1 MSDDNKAVVGTK
13 GVRPNFTPNEVKG
26 YRIRPDQWNWSV
38 VQVKVKGAGS
48 KDAGKEYEDTPMAY
62 TKDLFGAVNY
72 IMRTAG
78 ALGGRAYQDEEFK
91 VRGVAAD
98 LNALTQ
104 GFRDAADISIRAI
117 EELEQRILSAGIP
130 LGDKITDDARPP
142 LVNVRTALNMEVK
155 DVRMSF
161 KNECNKILD
170 AIGGIAERAIE
181 LGLGIPDEKNDGVR
195 RAANSEEWNN
205 LSEDYRVAY
214 NSAMQAVKDLYARLE
229 EVGIASRNFNQYL
242 IKAEGGSLETTE
254 EEVGDV
260 VVDETTVEK
269 D

>member
-1 MSDDNKAVVGTK
+1 MSEDNKTVVGAK

-62 TKDLFGAVNY
+62 TKDLFEAVNY

-78 ALGGRAYQDEEFK
+78 AIGGRLYQDEEFK

-104 GFRDAADISIRAI
+104 GFRDASDISIRAI
-117 EELEQRILSAGIP
+117 EELEQRILSAGIS

-142 LVNVRTALNMEVK
+142 LVNIRTALDMEIK

-161 KNECNKILD
+161 KNECNKVLG

-181 LGLGIPDEKNDGVR
+181 LGLGVSEEKNSGVR

-205 LSEDYRVAY
+205 LREDYKLAY
-214 NSAMQAVKDLYARLE
+214 DSAMQAVKDLYARLE
-229 EVGIASRNFNQYL
+229 EVGIPARNFNQYL

-254 EEVGDV
+254 EDPEDVIDEVTP
-260 VVDETTVEK
+260 E
-269 D
+269 